1 MVRDCPN
8 PWCRKGVVC
17 CVARASSIEPRN
29 RRCPTC
35 HGVGAV
41 EEDDE
46 DLRAAGVFVW
56 DRTEEDF
63 RSSPTHWRG

>member
-1 MVRDCPN
+1 MVRECPN
-8 PWCRKGVVC
+8 PWCQMGVVC
-17 CVARASSIEPRN
+17 CVARSTGEPRN

-35 HGVGAV
+35 DGVGAV